1 MAVEQVG
8 TLNPQFLSRN
18 TTNKLTDLS
27 SLGYSTIGPQLLQ
40 TILSTTFKGLTGDF
54 NLINGQLQSSAFQ
67 IFNII
72 REEERVIGYWTP
84 MKGISRQLNT
94 KNKLTSMSNLKAI
107 LWPGDSINKPKGWD
121 ILTNGKEY
129 LKVLVPNKHIY
140 GFSQYLSIERD
151 PITKKATN
159 FTGFCI
165 ELFGNLTSRLP
176 FGLPYQYQAY
186 PLDGKSIHNYG
197 EMIDEVYYM
206 NFDAV
211 VGDISIL
218 ANRSNYVDFT
228 MPYTEFGVT
237 MVVAMKDNLEK
248 EFWMFVKPLSLGV
261 WLVTFAGFVYIGVVV
276 WILEHPTNTEFGASH
291 RERIEK
297 SIWYSFSTLVFSQ
310 HNGGVAAIFD
320 ELPYVQVFLNMYC
333 NRYTT
338 VGRTYSSEGF
348 GFVFPKGSPLVS
360 YMSRAIVNITDDG
373 TLDKIKQRW
382 LQNQTNC
389 NNNADVSSTSTNQL
403 TLRSPGG
410 LFLIIGVISGL
421 SLLIHLFLFVYGSWH
436 VQTTRMF
443 LRSSWRNVRHMIIY
457 ITNSLRRRYHVTE
470 VGPMESQPTVTRD
483 IEEGTVKEEFG
494 SMELQQRGAKH
505 REEPIVEECIVEG
518 GGIVE
523 EENTVEGLS
532 RRCLKVNIDGTDYDH
547 YPRLPITN
555 NVARWTSIRPWKY
568 CQECITPLWKNKNET
583 TY

>member
-310 HNGGVAAIFD
+310 RGSIENNLTRAVLITWVFFVLILTQCYTASLSSKLTVQQLQPTITDLNDIKNNGYYVGHQYGSFVKDFLIDHLHLDKSKVKSYKTPDEYHYALSNGTDNGGVAAIFD

-348 GFVFPKGSPLVS
+348 GFEEVP
-360 YMSRAIVNITDDG
+360 
-373 TLDKIKQRW
+373 
-382 LQNQTNC
+382 C
-389 NNNADVSSTSTNQL
+389 N
-403 TLRSPGG
+403 
-410 LFLIIGVISGL
+410 
-421 SLLIHLFLFVYGSWH
+421 
-436 VQTTRMF
+436 
-443 LRSSWRNVRHMIIY
+443 
-457 ITNSLRRRYHVTE
+457 
-470 VGPMESQPTVTRD
+470 
-483 IEEGTVKEEFG
+483 
-494 SMELQQRGAKH
+494 
-505 REEPIVEECIVEG
+505 
-518 GGIVE
+518 
-523 EENTVEGLS
+523 
-532 RRCLKVNIDGTDYDH
+532 
-547 YPRLPITN
+547 
-555 NVARWTSIRPWKY
+555 
-568 CQECITPLWKNKNET
+568 
-583 TY
+583 

>member
-1 MAVEQVG
+1 MV
-8 TLNPQFLSRN
+8 LS
-18 TTNKLTDLS
+18 
-27 SLGYSTIGPQLLQ
+27 
-40 TILSTTFKGLTGDF
+40 DF
-54 NLINGQLQSSAFQ
+54 YEIN
-67 IFNII
+67 
-72 REEERVIGYWTP
+72 
-84 MKGISRQLNT
+84 
-94 KNKLTSMSNLKAI
+94 
-107 LWPGDSINKPKGWD
+107 
-121 ILTNGKEY
+121 
-129 LKVLVPNKHIY
+129 
-140 GFSQYLSIERD
+140 
-151 PITKKATN
+151 
-159 FTGFCI
+159 
-165 ELFGNLTSRLP
+165 
-176 FGLPYQYQAY
+176 
-186 PLDGKSIHNYG
+186 
-197 EMIDEVYYM
+197 
-206 NFDAV
+206 
-211 VGDISIL
+211 
-218 ANRSNYVDFT
+218 SNYTTRLVLHT
-228 MPYTEFGVT
+228 MNSDNDT
-237 MVVAMKDNLEK
+237 VAAT
-248 EFWMFVKPLSLGV
+248 SS
-261 WLVTFAGFVYIGVVV
+261 GFVYIGVVV

-310 HNGGVAAIFD
+310 RGSIENNLTRAVLITWVFFVLILTQCYTASLSSKLTVQQLQPTITDLNDIKNNGYYVGHQYGSFVKDFLIDHLHLDKSKVKSYKTPDEYHYALSNGTDNGGVAAIFD